1 MIYWYLSKIF
11 NELNNVLRFTQKD
24 RWGIRMEQETVME
37 QNDFEFDEVRGE
49 HGRKPKMA
57 ILNKTKLSKYEMD
70 DLFTAEELAEAA
82 SDD

>member
-1 MIYWYLSKIF
+1 
-11 NELNNVLRFTQKD
+11 
-24 RWGIRMEQETVME
+24 MEQEIVME

-70 DLFTAEELAEAA
+70 DLFTAEEVAEAA